1 MTNNL
6 IEVKN
11 LKKYYQVQKGF
22 IETLLARKIDFIK
35 AVDKVSFNIRK
46 GEVFGLAGESGSGK
60 TTTGRLILGLT
71 EPTEGKIFFDG
82 REVLITS
89 PRVSKQLGIEMVY
102 QNFALCPNLDVPSNL
117 FLGREI
123 TTRSFFSFLRKRKME
138 KEAVEVLHRLKIDI
152 KNPRIYI
159 DRLSGG
165 QQQAVAIGKAVS
177 FYPKLV
183 IMDEP
188 TANLALVEID
198 KVLELTLRLKQ
209 HDISIIFISHRLDDV
224 FTVSDR
230 IFVLKH
236 GRKVD
241 VKEKAKTNKDEVIR
255 LMFM

>member
-1 MTNNL
+1 MGNNNILEMKNIYKAFGGLKAL
-6 IEVKN
+6 IDVN
-11 LKKYYQVQKGF
+11 FDL
-22 IETLLARKIDFIK
+22 R
-35 AVDKVSFNIRK
+35 R
-46 GEVFGLAGESGSGK
+46 GEV
-60 TTTGRLILGLT
+60 LGLVGDNAAGKST
-71 EPTEGKIFFDG
+71 LMKILSGAYHADEGRIFFDG

-152 KNPRIYI
+152 KNPRTYI

>member
-1 MTNNL
+1 MGNNNILEMKNIYKAFGGLKAL
-6 IEVKN
+6 IDVN
-11 LKKYYQVQKGF
+11 FDL
-22 IETLLARKIDFIK
+22 R
-35 AVDKVSFNIRK
+35 R
-46 GEVFGLAGESGSGK
+46 GEV
-60 TTTGRLILGLT
+60 LGLVGDNAAGKST
-71 EPTEGKIFFDG
+71 LMKILSGAYHADEGRIFFDG

-152 KNPRIYI
+152 KNPRTYI

-241 VKEKAKTNKDEVIR
+241 VKEKAKTNKNEVIR

>member
-1 MTNNL
+1 MGNNNILEMKNIYKAFGGLKAL
-6 IEVKN
+6 IDVN
-11 LKKYYQVQKGF
+11 FDL
-22 IETLLARKIDFIK
+22 R
-35 AVDKVSFNIRK
+35 R
-46 GEVFGLAGESGSGK
+46 GEV
-60 TTTGRLILGLT
+60 LGLVGDNAAGKST
-71 EPTEGKIFFDG
+71 LMKILSGAYHADEGRVFFDG

-152 KNPRIYI
+152 KNPRTYI

-241 VKEKAKTNKDEVIR
+241 VKEKAKTNKNEVIR